1 MNKSEIIEYL
11 NKIKPYINLTAIC
24 KLYNEN
30 TQDFIDYNN
39 LRAVLNGNSTT
50 RLSESK
56 LNNFINFVYKFLY
69 IKVFEVYNTGSFVE
83 KEKIENIVQRH
94 FKEISDEI
102 MGELNIEF
110 SNK

>member
-1 MNKSEIIEYL
+1 M
-11 NKIKPYINLTAIC
+11 
-24 KLYNEN
+24 
-30 TQDFIDYNN
+30 
-39 LRAVLNGNSTT
+39 
-50 RLSESK
+50 
-56 LNNFINFVYKFLY
+56 YKFLY